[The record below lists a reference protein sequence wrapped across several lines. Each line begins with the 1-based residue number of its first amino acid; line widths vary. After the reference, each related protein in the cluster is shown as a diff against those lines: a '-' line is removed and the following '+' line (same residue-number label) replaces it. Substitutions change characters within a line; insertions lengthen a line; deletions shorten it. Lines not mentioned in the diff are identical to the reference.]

1 MEGKGSV
8 IGMGHSVTGD
18 LQDFCLP
25 QPPHHPES
33 ESEQW
38 WAALKSRG
46 AANTGQ
52 TILGGN
58 ALKRCKIDK
67 AELPP

>member
-1 MEGKGSV
+1 
-8 IGMGHSVTGD
+8 MGHSITGG
-18 LQDFCLP
+18 LKDFCLP

-38 WAALKSRG
+38 WVSLKSRG

-52 TILGGN
+52 TYWG
-58 ALKRCKIDK
+58 AMH
-67 AELPP
+67 